1 MRTQRS
7 VSVCMYTLAHSLT
20 ELQSNSSSQASTVT
34 AGDTSVQAQVKHLSL
49 HRGAVSVY
57 PLETIFFPTEMA

>member
-1 MRTQRS
+1 ML
-7 VSVCMYTLAHSLT
+7 SVCMYTLTSTQSLT
-20 ELQSNSSSQASTVT
+20 GLQSNSSSQASTLT

-57 PLETIFFPTEMA
+57 SLETILSPTEMA